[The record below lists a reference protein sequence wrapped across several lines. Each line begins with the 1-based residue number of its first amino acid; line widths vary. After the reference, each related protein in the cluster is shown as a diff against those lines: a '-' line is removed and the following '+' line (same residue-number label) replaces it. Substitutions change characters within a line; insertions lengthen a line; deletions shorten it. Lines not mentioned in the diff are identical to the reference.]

1 MPTVNTNRKFR
12 DIDLSFRINPFT
24 KDLYTKTDEEAVK
37 TALKNLILTKNFER
51 KFHPEIG
58 TQVQSLLFE
67 NNSPAVLI
75 AMDRT
80 IRESI
85 ERFEPRVRIVDL
97 QINETQDPNELLVY
111 LVFSFKNVDNP
122 ITLTTT
128 LTRVR

>member
-97 QINETQDPNELLVY
+97 QINETNDPNELQVY

>member
-97 QINETQDPNELLVY
+97 QINETRDPNELLVY